1 MSEQAADQRMAAS
14 AGRVTIAPAVL
25 AQIVERATLGTPGV
39 VAMCT
44 RHPRFD
50 RLRDRTFRDT
60 PSGIHLR
67 LVDDTVNAEI
77 AIVAQAGTNIVDLGQ
92 RIQQEVGGALEH
104 IAGLRAGEI
113 NVYVD
118 DIAP

>member
-1 MSEQAADQRMAAS
+1 MSEQAGPDIPAA

-77 AIVAQAGTNIVDLGQ
+77 AIVAQTSVNIVDLGQ